1 LPQAASICSRLG
13 RVVASFQP
21 TAAIAIPDQSIGSGP
36 EYHRPL
42 KGGKARLDRAGLSVR
57 LPTACP
63 LHYSGTTEL
72 CWARTL
78 LFIYYI
84 VPAGGG
90 EGDALVRGNL
100 WTATVE
106 AAKNYVP
113 GVTAPEVKD
122 RSGLEVILQD
132 RQGNEIFRC
141 RHKAGPP

>member
-1 LPQAASICSRLG
+1 M
-13 RVVASFQP
+13 
-21 TAAIAIPDQSIGSGP
+21 
-36 EYHRPL
+36 
-42 KGGKARLDRAGLSVR
+42 
-57 LPTACP
+57 
-63 LHYSGTTEL
+63 
-72 CWARTL
+72 
-78 LFIYYI
+78 LFTYYI

-106 AAKNYVP
+106 TAKNYVP

-132 RQGNEIFRC
+132 QQGNEIFRC

>member
-1 LPQAASICSRLG
+1 M
-13 RVVASFQP
+13 
-21 TAAIAIPDQSIGSGP
+21 
-36 EYHRPL
+36 
-42 KGGKARLDRAGLSVR
+42 
-57 LPTACP
+57 
-63 LHYSGTTEL
+63 
-72 CWARTL
+72 

-106 AAKNYVP
+106 TAKKYVP